1 MNLENHDPSETMA
14 SVPVVASRVRSPAT
28 RVLVVDDDNG
38 LRAALEVGFRRR
50 GWQVQMAASMSSA
63 VEQFRRAPAEL
74 VVTDMRMPQGDGLSV
89 LQELRRISPGL
100 PVIMLT
106 AYANVP
112 DAVAAMKHGA
122 CEYLAMGMHPPSQE
136 HNTETGSPAA
146 NPIAHQSSPADSVPS
161 RPEPLQIVS
170 FHIGE
175 EEFGLDILRVQEI
188 IRVQDLTRVPNS
200 PSFVDGVINLRGKV
214 IPVVALRKRFGLGTV
229 PHDKQT
235 RIVVI
240 EVGGAVLGFIV
251 DSVSEVLR
259 IPAETIAP
267 PPRLG
272 KVEREYVSGVGK
284 LDNRLL
290 ILLDVD
296 RLMHESEDLVEAR
309 AS

>member
-1 MNLENHDPSETMA
+1 
-14 SVPVVASRVRSPAT
+14 
-28 RVLVVDDDNG
+28 
-38 LRAALEVGFRRR
+38 
-50 GWQVQMAASMSSA
+50 
-63 VEQFRRAPAEL
+63 
-74 VVTDMRMPQGDGLSV
+74 
-89 LQELRRISPGL
+89 
-100 PVIMLT
+100 
-106 AYANVP
+106 
-112 DAVAAMKHGA
+112 
-122 CEYLAMGMHPPSQE
+122 MHPPFQE
-136 HNTETGSPAA
+136 PNVEIG
-146 NPIAHQSSPADSVPS
+146 NRPADLLANRTTSADSAQS
-161 RPEPLQIVS
+161 RLEPIQIVS

-200 PSFVDGVINLRGKV
+200 PPFVDGVINLRGKV
-214 IPVVALRKRFGLGTV
+214 IPVIALRKRFGLTDLA
-229 PHDKQT
+229 HDKQT

-240 EVGGAVLGFIV
+240 EVKGTVLGFIV

-296 RLMHESEDLVEAR
+296 RLMHESEELAGAR